1 MNTNEIMQQW
11 EDYFDGA
18 LPASERVA
26 LETAVIRDPAAQQM
40 RAAVEQARHLRR
52 AALESFMPAPV
63 EADALRSAFL
73 ATLHSPAG
81 RVGFPWSRVASI
93 AAMVVLT
100 AGGFW
105 IGRASSS
112 SHQVAVTPTPA
123 ITTPIAT
130 TGGTKAPTNYIVT
143 ITDPD
148 GNVLTRNFDNINDA
162 RRYAAQWQQNV
173 ADADTP
179 NFPGTGSL

>member
-73 ATLHSPAG
+73 ATLRVRAVIKWRSLRRRRLRRRSQPLAARKHRRITSSPS
-81 RVGFPWSRVASI
+81 PI
-93 AAMVVLT
+93 LT
-100 AGGFW
+100 A
-105 IGRASSS
+105 
-112 SHQVAVTPTPA
+112 TC
-123 ITTPIAT
+123 
-130 TGGTKAPTNYIVT
+130 
-143 ITDPD
+143 
-148 GNVLTRNFDNINDA
+148 
-162 RRYAAQWQQNV
+162 
-173 ADADTP
+173 
-179 NFPGTGSL
+179 